1 MARCCLTVRRGILS
15 RRCAAAVGLI
25 DRGALRP
32 GFAADI
38 TILDPASIADR
49 ATFNEPRRYP
59 AGITHVIVTGVAV
72 IAGGVHAR
80 APPGRLL
87 RRAAT
92 RSGGGPQQSGR
103 LTFSRALSELTDWD
117 AVSALAPIAT
127 VARSHATPTAIGYRP
142 NQR

>member
-1 MARCCLTVRRGILS
+1 MRMARSLFNREEGHPFAPLRRRG
-15 RRCAAAVGLI
+15 GLI

-38 TILDPASIADR
+38 TIFDPASIADR

-59 AGITHVIVTGVAV
+59 AGITHVIVTGVAA
-72 IAGGVHAR
+72 IAGGVHTR
-80 APPGRLL
+80 ALVATRGH
-87 RRAAT
+87 T

-103 LTFSRALSELTDWD
+103 LTLPRTVSELTDWD

>member
-1 MARCCLTVRRGILS
+1 V
-15 RRCAAAVGLI
+15 VLI

-38 TILDPASIADR
+38 SIFDPALIADR
-49 ATFNEPRRYP
+49 ATFNEPRRNL
-59 AGITHVIVTGVAV
+59 AGLTHVIVNGVAV
-72 IAGGVHAR
+72 IVCGVHTR
-80 APPGRLL
+80 APPGRVL
-87 RRAAT
+87 RRGHGHRVAAV
-92 RSGGGPQQSGR
+92 GPPQSGR

-117 AVSALAPIAT
+117 AVSALAQIAT